1 MNISAIVMASGM
13 SKRMNKDKLR
23 MIINNIQIYGFVLE
37 LISKC
42 SFYETVVVS
51 KDDEILD
58 TAVKYGFKGI
68 KNTEYFL
75 GQSRSIVKGIES
87 LKDTDGYMFFVA
99 DQPFLSIDTVKLL
112 CSVFEENPEKIIVPY
127 CNEKR
132 GNPVIFPTSLKEKL
146 LVLEGDSGGKSV
158 INNNEDKVIRVNIN
172 KKEEFM
178 DIDTIEDYENVKN
191 KKVKQ

>member
-23 MIINNIQIYGFVLE
+23 MLINDRQIYGFVLE
-37 LISKC
+37 LISNS
-42 SFYETVVVS
+42 SFYETAVVS

-68 KNTEYFL
+68 KNTEYSM

-87 LKDTDGYMFFVA
+87 LKDSDGYMFFVA
-99 DQPFLSIDTVKLL
+99 DQPFLSVDTVKLL
-112 CSVFEENPEKIIVPY
+112 CSEFEENPEKIILPY
-127 CNEKR
+127 CNERR
-132 GNPVIFPTSLKEKL
+132 GNPVIFPKSLKEKL
-146 LVLEGDSGGKSV
+146 LALEGDSGGKTV
-158 INNNEDKVIRVNIN
+158 INSNEDKIICVNIN
-172 KKEEFM
+172 KKEEFI